1 MKKFIVGLAILLL
14 VTSCQTMKELF
25 MESIIDPKTDTQVF
39 VRDNDFEPYSINAG
53 ELIEARKDLKKKK
66 LQDAL
71 DSLARKENVELNN
84 DTIHQVAT
92 SQ

>member
-66 LQDAL
+66 FY
-71 DSLARKENVELNN
+71 LNLKKN
-84 DTIHQVAT
+84 L
-92 SQ
+92 

>member
-71 DSLARKENVELNN
+71 DSLARN
-84 DTIHQVAT
+84 DNF
-92 SQ
+92 

>member
-1 MKKFIVGLAILLL
+1 
-14 VTSCQTMKELF
+14 MKELF

-71 DSLARKENVELNN
+71 DSLARN
-84 DTIHQVAT
+84 DNF
-92 SQ
+92 

>member
-1 MKKFIVGLAILLL
+1 
-14 VTSCQTMKELF
+14 MKELF
-25 MESIIDPKTDTQVF
+25 IGSIIDPKTGTQVF
-39 VRDNDFEPYSINAG
+39 VRENDFEPYRINARG
-53 ELIEARKDLKKKK
+53 LIKARKGLKKKK

-84 DTIHQVAT
+84 DTILQFAT

>member
-1 MKKFIVGLAILLL
+1 
-14 VTSCQTMKELF
+14 MKELF
-25 MESIIDPKTDTQVF
+25 IESIIDPKTGTQVF
-39 VRDNDFEPYSINAG
+39 VRENDFEPYEINARG
-53 ELIEARKDLKKKK
+53 LVKARTDLKKKK

-84 DTIHQVAT
+84 DTILQFAT